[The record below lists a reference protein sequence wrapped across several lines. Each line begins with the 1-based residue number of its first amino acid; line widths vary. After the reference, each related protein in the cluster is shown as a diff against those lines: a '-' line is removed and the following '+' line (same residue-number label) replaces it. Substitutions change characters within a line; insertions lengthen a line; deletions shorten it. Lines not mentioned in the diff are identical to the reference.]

1 VRPSTP
7 EQALLAC
14 LECDTMKDF
23 IKGLQGEVKRLQD
36 LSNELNM
43 QIILEGETPIVPDQT

>member
-1 VRPSTP
+1 
-7 EQALLAC
+7 
-14 LECDTMKDF
+14 MKDF